1 MSVPK
6 GKQRESKKEYYDF
19 AYKVMDNI
27 DDFVTRDF
35 GLKTRVRDLKSFTF
49 RAKMNNEDKEQFN
62 VLCDKYKIDVVAEYP
77 LWKVERFRDKIE
89 NLTDDVLRYI
99 TLADSIYPQTMSE
112 FNARRNWQWKAIG
125 TCYFLL
131 QTFQTLMRRLD
142 VDVEKFMVHVDNLRR
157 EIYLLRQWK
166 KSDNRFKAIILQR
179 EIEQEAD
186 KQRKVKEKL

>member
-1 MSVPK
+1 
-6 GKQRESKKEYYDF
+6 
-19 AYKVMDNI
+19 
-27 DDFVTRDF
+27 
-35 GLKTRVRDLKSFTF
+35 
-49 RAKMNNEDKEQFN
+49 MNNEDKEQFN
-62 VLCDKYKIDVVAEYP
+62 ALCDKYKIDVVAEYP

-131 QTFQTLMRRLD
+131 QTFQTVMRRLD